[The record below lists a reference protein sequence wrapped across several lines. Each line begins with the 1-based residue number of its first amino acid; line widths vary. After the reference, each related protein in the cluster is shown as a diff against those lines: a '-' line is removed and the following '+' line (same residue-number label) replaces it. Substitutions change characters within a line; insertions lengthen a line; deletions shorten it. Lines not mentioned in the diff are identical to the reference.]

1 MKLLASDYDGT
12 LRRNGVI
19 REKDLLAIRRFRE
32 AGNLFGVVTGRC
44 YDMIRNEFT
53 HYGLELDFL
62 ICNNGSTIFDLEG
75 NCLMQIN
82 LEQELALDVLHYLE
96 KEPDLLFGA
105 CDGKHYFNETKGN
118 FGTPL
123 FPQPVGHVLSTKDDV
138 LKKNE
143 ITAFFYR
150 GSDYHAT
157 LRIGEEIRREVGD
170 ALGYHPNGSAMDL
183 SPSGVNKANT
193 LHLLAKTHR
202 DVEITTIGDH
212 MNDID
217 MVREFNGFAIAD
229 GRDELKE
236 VAKEVVED
244 IAEAI
249 DRLMKKEE

>member
-19 REKDLLAIRRFRE
+19 REKDLIAIRRFRE

-62 ICNNGSTIFDLEG
+62 ICNNGSTIFDLDG

-82 LEQELALDVLHYLE
+82 FENDLAQHVLHYLE

-105 CDGKHYFNETKGN
+105 CDGKRYFNETKGN
-118 FGTPL
+118 FGNPL
-123 FPQPVGHVLSTKDDV
+123 FPHPIGHVLSTKEDV

-157 LRIGEEIRREVGD
+157 LRIGNEIKEKFGD

-183 SPSGVNKANT
+183 SPVGINKANT
-193 LHLLAKTHR
+193 LHILAKTHK

-217 MVREFNGFAIAD
+217 MVREFNGFAIAE
-229 GRDELKE
+229 GRDELKL

-244 IAEAI
+244 IADAI
-249 DRLMKKEE
+249 ERLMN